1 MEYKIEDKYAATEDK
16 KVKTK
21 TATAAEKVIVQTNED
36 NNVEVL
42 LNQIDSKLDLLLAKQ
57 EGE

>member
-1 MEYKIEDKYAATEDK
+1 MEYDTKGRYAIENDKEAKI
-16 KVKTK
+16 K

-42 LNQIDSKLDLLLAKQ
+42 LNQIDSKLDLLIAKQ